1 MFLKVTQL
9 KLGHVFKINDKSS
22 PQYLSQHFH
31 RLSEDVERIT
41 TRGKA
46 HNFRI
51 PRISNNTFAYS
62 AIKDWNNLPS
72 NIKEIKSENSFKEK
86 VKKHL
91 IEVAN
96 REERVIS

>member
-1 MFLKVTQL
+1 MTK
-9 KLGHVFKINDKSS
+9 KIDKHKSC
-22 PQYLSQHFH
+22 YKTLYIFH
-31 RLSEDVERIT
+31 
-41 TRGKA
+41 
-46 HNFRI
+46 
-51 PRISNNTFAYS
+51 NN